1 MAPTR
6 RPDSPPIVKIDP
18 SPAYELLQSIAVVF
32 SDQDAGTYEVGEP
45 WLAEAR
51 ERAGEELLGRIRE
64 VTLGDGDTFV
74 NLIGLVYDT
83 PAPRDVPAF
92 LAHLRETDA
101 NEIRLH
107 LVGFYARETRRMTPP
122 SVIRSAIAG
131 DPSAR
136 DEFLRT
142 SHPEWEPWTDYL
154 SRVLDLDGET
164 FKAELVAVLE
174 AWSERVWKPES
185 LTIMPI
191 ITRDADAKREMQRE
205 LPMDRFITSATN
217 GVEFAPRPGIDRVVM
232 IPSFVNRPLVTY
244 NEFGEVLLI
253 VYPVADESVT
263 ADADAPPLRL
273 VRLSKALGD
282 EKRLR
287 ILRAL
292 AEGEK
297 SLMELADMFG
307 VPKTSMHHHMIVLRS
322 AGLVAVGVGQKR
334 YRLRSET
341 VPDLGALLGGYLG
354 AVSSPSAA
362 SGSPAPG
369 SAPAAKRRRTG
380 TAG

>member
-6 RPDSPPIVKIDP
+6 RPDSPPMLSIDV
-18 SPAYELLQSIAVVF
+18 SPAYELLQSMAVVF
-32 SDQDAGTYEVGEP
+32 GHEEGDTYEIGTE
-45 WLAEAR
+45 WFEDAR
-51 ERAGEELLGRIRE
+51 QRAGKELVDRIER
-64 VTLGDGDTFV
+64 VMMGNVDNFV
-74 NLIGLVYDT
+74 HLTGIVYDT

-92 LAHLRETDA
+92 LEHLRQTDPD
-101 NEIRLH
+101 EIRLH
-107 LVGFYARETRRMTPP
+107 LVQFYARETRRATPAG
-122 SVIRSAIAG
+122 VIRAAIGG
-131 DPSAR
+131 DPAAR

-142 SHPEWEPWTDYL
+142 SHPEWEPWTAYL
-154 SRVLDLDGET
+154 TKVLDQDSEAY
-164 FKAELVAVLE
+164 KAELIAVIE
-174 AWSERVWKPES
+174 AWNERVWKPES
-185 LTIMPI
+185 VTIMPI
-191 ITRDADAKREMQRE
+191 VERDADAKRVLQRE
-205 LPMDRFITSATN
+205 LPLDRFVTTATN

-232 IPSFVNRPLVTY
+232 VPSFVNRPLVTY
-244 NEFGEVLLI
+244 YEMGEALI
-253 VYPVADESVT
+253 IIYPVSDESVT

-292 AEGEK
+292 VDGEK

-307 VPKTSMHHHMIVLRS
+307 VPKTSMHHHMIILRS
-322 AGLVAVGVGQKR
+322 AGLVSVGVGQKR

-354 AVSSPSAA
+354 AATPPSAA
-362 SGSPAPG
+362 SRPPA
-369 SAPAAKRRRTG
+369 RRTG

>member
-6 RPDSPPIVKIDP
+6 RPDSPPTLKVDV
-18 SPAYELLQSIAVVF
+18 SPAYELLQTLAVLF
-32 SDQDAGTYEVGEP
+32 GEEETDTYDVGSAWMDEV
-45 WLAEAR
+45 R
-51 ERAGEELLGRIRE
+51 ERAGAELLGRAE
-64 VTLGDGDTFV
+64 HVMLDNSDTFV
-74 NLIGLVYDT
+74 HLTGIAYDT

-92 LAHLRETDA
+92 LAHLRATDPD
-101 NEIRLH
+101 EIRLH
-107 LVGFYARETRRMTPP
+107 LVQFYARETRRMTPVA
-122 SVIRSAIAG
+122 VIRAAVAG
-131 DPSAR
+131 DPAAR

-142 SHPEWEPWTDYL
+142 SHPEWEPWTNYL
-154 SRVLDLDGET
+154 AKVLDQDGAAY
-164 FKAELVAVLE
+164 KAELIDFLE
-174 AWSERVWKPES
+174 SWADRVWKPES

-191 ITRDADAKREMQRE
+191 IERDAEVKRELQRE
-205 LPMDRFITSATN
+205 LPLDRFITTATN
-217 GVEFAPRPGIDRVVM
+217 GVEFAPRPGIHGVAMV
-232 IPSFVNRPLVTY
+232 PSFVNRPIVRF
-244 NEFGEVLLI
+244 NEIGETLI
-253 VYPVADESVT
+253 IFYPVADESVS

-292 AEGEK
+292 ADGEK
-297 SLMELADMFG
+297 SLVELAEMFG

-334 YRLRSET
+334 YRLRTET

-354 AVSSPSAA
+354 AASPSAA
-362 SGSPAPG
+362 SRQPA
-369 SAPAAKRRRTG
+369 APAARRRRRTG

>member
-6 RPDSPPIVKIDP
+6 RPGNPPVLSIDVSP
-18 SPAYELLQSIAVVF
+18 SYELLQSIAVVF
-32 SDQDAGTYEVGEP
+32 GEEKGDTYEIGDAWME
-45 WLAEAR
+45 EAR
-51 ERAGEELLGRIRE
+51 QRAGKELVDRVER
-64 VTLGDGDTFV
+64 VMMGDVDTFIH
-74 NLIGLVYDT
+74 LTGIVYDT

-92 LAHLRETDA
+92 LEHLHQTDP

-107 LVGFYARETRRMTPP
+107 LVQFYARETRRSTPA
-122 SVIRSAIAG
+122 SVIRAAIDG
-131 DPSAR
+131 DPAAR

-142 SHPEWEPWTDYL
+142 SHPEWEPWTTYL
-154 SRVLDLDGET
+154 TRVLDQDGEA
-164 FKAELVAVLE
+164 FKAELIGVLE
-174 AWSERVWKPES
+174 AWADRVWKPES

-191 ITRDADAKREMQRE
+191 IERDADAKRELLRE
-205 LPMDRFITSATN
+205 LPLDRFITTATN

-232 IPSFVNRPLVTY
+232 VPSFVNRPLVTY
-244 NEFGEVLLI
+244 NELGETLLI
-253 VYPVADESVT
+253 IFPVADESVS

-287 ILRAL
+287 ILRTL
-292 AEGEK
+292 ADGEK
-297 SLMELADMFG
+297 SLMELAEMFG

-334 YRLRSET
+334 YRLRHET

-354 AVSSPSAA
+354 AATPPSTASTSP
-362 SGSPAPG
+362 GP
-369 SAPAAKRRRTG
+369 APAASARRRGTG
-380 TAG
+380 TTG